1 MSFIID
7 PAVLNFREDL
17 KTAFIGFQER
27 VAESGYP
34 NMLNDD
40 NKLIGYILNKTVGNE
55 TVGHETVGQIRVY
68 CQDDETETFIAG
80 PYCSSR
86 TKDIKKNPSL
96 RRVERDFDIE
106 HQVTELSRITH
117 GRLFLIRLGEMKRL
131 TSTHPERVHSIP
143 QGEVDSLKN
152 GILSEMKREQKLER
166 EKGREKAAEQRL
178 VEKLRNATSSRMS
191 FSLFQ
196 IKLLS
201 GMIQRNDSSS
211 SSSSSSSG
219 STEAISS
226 SSNLDLVAYDTDEE
240 VDTVPVPI
248 TSTTFTQFEE
258 QHLNVLNNITSFD
271 DHLKKEGVNSDNFD
285 VLNMS
290 NTLSSAGSMSPLPP
304 TTFKNIGGAF
314 DYLKEPAPI
323 TTFASEPHVTT
334 PLKEPAPV
342 TTFASEPYVTTPLTA
357 KKAAGEKR
365 PRNAHV
371 SAFNRIL
378 LDEKE
383 EECDSETKYPP
394 QKKQKKGDVTA
405 ASVNEDLHQSRMI

>member
-1 MSFIID
+1 MSFKID
-7 PAVLNFREDL
+7 SAVLNFREDL

-27 VAESGYP
+27 VAECGYP

-68 CQDDETETFIAG
+68 CQDDETFIAG

-143 QGEVDSLKN
+143 QDEVDSLKN

-191 FSLFQ
+191 LSLFQ

-201 GMIQRNDSSS
+201 GMIHRNDSSS

-219 STEAISS
+219 AISS
-226 SSNLDLVAYDTDEE
+226 SFNLDLVAYDTDEE

-248 TSTTFTQFEE
+248 TSTTFTQSEE
-258 QHLNVLNNITSFD
+258 QHSNVLNNITSFD
-271 DHLKKEGVNSDNFD
+271 DHLKKEGVNSGNFD
-285 VLNMS
+285 LLNMS
-290 NTLSSAGSMSPLPP
+290 NTQLSSAGSMSPLPI

-323 TTFASEPHVTT
+323 TTFASEPC
-334 PLKEPAPV
+334 
-342 TTFASEPYVTTPLTA
+342 VTTPLTA
-357 KKAAGEKR
+357 TKAAGEKR

-371 SAFNRIL
+371 KSAFNRIL

-394 QKKQKKGDVTA
+394 QKKQKKGD
-405 ASVNEDLHQSRMI
+405 EYLHQSSMV